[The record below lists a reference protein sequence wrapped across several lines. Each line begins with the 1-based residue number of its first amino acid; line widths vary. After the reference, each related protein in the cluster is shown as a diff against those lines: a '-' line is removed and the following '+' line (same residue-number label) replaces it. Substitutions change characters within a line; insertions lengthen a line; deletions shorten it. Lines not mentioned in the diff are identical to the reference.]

1 MNWLLLGANGQLGR
15 CLQDVLTIEGI
26 PFVAC
31 DRSEVDIRVIDS
43 IEDAIIKSTPVV
55 IVNAAAWTDVDGA
68 ETHQT
73 EAYAINALG
82 AENVARV
89 ASKYDVPLVHI
100 STDYVFDGSKRSPY
114 LTNDTTNPLSVYGQ
128 TKLEGEIRVRT
139 VHPSG
144 SWIIRTAWLYSP
156 YGKNFARTIARKAL
170 LGEDLKVVN
179 DSIGQPTSAHALAR
193 QVVRLVSARPPAGT
207 FHGTNSGKASWY
219 DFASAIV
226 SPLDSEVS
234 LTAVSSD
241 IFPTIASRPKYS
253 VLDHSNWSANRI
265 STMPPWNESL
275 SEVLPAIIQSVKESD
290 L

>member
-15 CLQDVLTIEGI
+15 CLQDVLAIEGI

-31 DRSEVDIRVIDS
+31 DRSKVDIREIDS
-43 IEDAIIKSTPVV
+43 IDDAVAKLKPVI

-68 ETHQT
+68 ETHPT
-73 EAYAINALG
+73 EAFVINALG
-82 AENVARV
+82 AENVAKV
-89 ASKYDVPLVHI
+89 ASKNAIPLVHI
-100 STDYVFDGSKRSPY
+100 STDYVFDGSKNTPY
-114 LTNDTTNPLSVYGQ
+114 LTDDMTNPLSVYGR

-139 VHPSG
+139 THPNN

-170 LGEDLKVVN
+170 LGEDLKVIN
-179 DSIGQPTSAHALAR
+179 DSIGQPTSAHALAH
-193 QVVRLVSARPPAGT
+193 QIVRLVSARPPAGT

-219 DFASAIV
+219 DFASAII
-226 SPLDSEVS
+226 SPLDSAGS

-241 IFPTIASRPKYS
+241 IFPTVASRPKYS
-253 VLDHSNWSANRI
+253 VLDHSTWSANRI
-265 STMPPWNESL
+265 SAMPPWNESL
-275 SEVLPAIIQSVKESD
+275 SDVLPAIVLSVKESD